1 MTQPKSWN
9 MTNKFF
15 KTIKLW
21 IIIMAKYGKISL
33 RIIYYKYIKLWIKI
47 TKNMKYIYLYIYIYN
62 LNCGDWRAWQIKKYL
77 NIKNK

>member
-15 KTIKLW
+15 KIIKLW
-21 IIIMAKYGKISL
+21 IKIMAKYGKISL

-47 TKNMKYIYLYIYIYN
+47 TKNMKYIYIYN
-62 LNCGDWRAWQIKKYL
+62 LNSGEHDK
-77 NIKNK
+77 